1 MDSSGRRRRRRTK
14 EREWGNEGSGESLN
28 RKENS
33 VEGNEYRIVF
43 VAGAN
48 CRISTRQ
55 RRRF

>member
-33 VEGNEYRIVF
+33 VEGNEYRIAFAV
-43 VAGAN
+43 GAFL
-48 CRISTRQ
+48 RIEKNRSRT
-55 RRRF
+55 